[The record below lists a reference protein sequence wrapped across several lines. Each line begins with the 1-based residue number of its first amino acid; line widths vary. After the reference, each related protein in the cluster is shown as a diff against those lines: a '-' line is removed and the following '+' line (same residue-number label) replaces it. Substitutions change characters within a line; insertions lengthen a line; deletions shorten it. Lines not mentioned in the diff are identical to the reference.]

1 MIKKAFLFLSLIL
14 VTNLVF
20 AQSTIVPYEF
30 FFAQNIER
38 ELAKKNRKEF
48 ASTKPFTFSH
58 EKLKSINDS
67 IGFFCLFDTTAHLFE
82 QKLCRQDVI
91 KINKEEFTLSIN
103 PLFNFSLGRDK
114 KENKQRLL
122 QNTRGLWVKG
132 SIGKKFY
139 FESQFLENQVTAPL
153 YVREFIKAH
162 KVYPGLG
169 RTKVF
174 KEIGADF
181 AISSANFLFAPSKNF
196 SIMAGTGKHFYGFGY
211 RSLLL
216 SDNSF
221 NYPYAKASYSRN
233 WFRYEVM
240 WASLM
245 NIYQGDITFNIY
257 SEPTFRKKTAAFQY
271 LVFMPFNFLELGLF
285 NGIIYRPIS
294 KAHPYFNFNILNPI
308 PFYNVAE
315 QGLSSVNNAIA
326 GLNVRLKLTSSI
338 SIYGQY
344 MMDNNTANGN
354 LFKKNGIQIG
364 TRYFDI
370 AGIRNLNFLLEYN
383 SVSPYSYTTK
393 SNQQNYIHYNQS
405 LTHPWGANFKEIVA
419 IVSYNYKGVFITA
432 KVNTGQIGVDST
444 GGVFGQN
451 ILLSDISGRNRT
463 NITFLQGTKTRL
475 EIIDVKAGY
484 IINPAY
490 NFQIYA
496 GFFNRRW
503 INNKQ
508 EKYSS
513 FFSIGLRT
521 NIYNNYL
528 DF

>member
-1 MIKKAFLFLSLIL
+1 LSKKIILIIGL
-14 VTNLVF
+14 IVFKNLVF
-20 AQSTIVPYEF
+20 AQGTIMPYEF
-30 FFAQNIER
+30 FDTQNIER

-48 ASTKPFTFSH
+48 TSSKPFVFSS
-58 EKLKSINDS
+58 EKKKNINDS
-67 IGFFCLFDTTAHLFE
+67 IGFSCIFDTTAHIFE
-82 QKLCRQDVI
+82 QKFFRQDVI
-91 KINKEEFTLSIN
+91 KINKEDFSLSIN
-103 PLFNFSLGRDK
+103 PLFNFNVGRDK
-114 KENKQRLL
+114 KENNQRLT

-132 SIGKKFY
+132 TIGKKFY

-153 YVREFIKAH
+153 YVREFIKAY
-162 KVYPGLG
+162 KVFPGQG
-169 RTKVF
+169 RAKTF

-181 AISSANFLFAPSKNF
+181 AMSSANFLFTPNKNI

-221 NYPYAKASYSRN
+221 NYPYLKTTYTKK

-245 NIYQGDITFNIY
+245 NIFQGDITFSIY

-271 LVFMPFNFLELGLF
+271 LAFMPFNFLEIGFF

-294 KAHPYFNFNILNPI
+294 KAHPYFNFNSINPI
-308 PFYNVAE
+308 PFYNVYNS
-315 QGLSSVNNAIA
+315 GLSSVNNAIA
-326 GLNVRLKLTSSI
+326 GLNFKLKFTSSI

-344 MMDNNTANGN
+344 MVDNIASNDN

-364 TRYFDI
+364 TRYFDF
-370 AGIRNLNFLLEYN
+370 AGIKNLNFLLEYN

-393 SNQQNYIHYNQS
+393 SSQQNYIHYNQS
-405 LTHPWGANFKEIVA
+405 LTHPWGANFKEIVG
-419 IVSYNYKGVFITA
+419 IVSYNFKGVFITA
-432 KVNTGQIGVDST
+432 KINTGQLGIDSA

-451 ILLSDISGRNRT
+451 VLLTDNSGRNRA
-463 NITFLQGTKTRL
+463 NNSFLQGRKTKL
-475 EIIDVKAGY
+475 EIIDIKAGY

-490 NFQIYA
+490 NLQIFV

-508 EKYSS
+508 EIYSRFIS
-513 FFSIGLRT
+513 FGLRT
-521 NIYNNYL
+521 NLYNTYL

>member
-1 MIKKAFLFLSLIL
+1 
-14 VTNLVF
+14 
-20 AQSTIVPYEF
+20 
-30 FFAQNIER
+30 
-38 ELAKKNRKEF
+38 
-48 ASTKPFTFSH
+48 
-58 EKLKSINDS
+58 
-67 IGFFCLFDTTAHLFE
+67 
-82 QKLCRQDVI
+82 
-91 KINKEEFTLSIN
+91 
-103 PLFNFSLGRDK
+103 
-114 KENKQRLL
+114 
-122 QNTRGLWVKG
+122 
-132 SIGKKFY
+132 
-139 FESQFLENQVTAPL
+139 
-153 YVREFIKAH
+153 
-162 KVYPGLG
+162 
-169 RTKVF
+169 
-174 KEIGADF
+174 
-181 AISSANFLFAPSKNF
+181 
-196 SIMAGTGKHFYGFGY
+196 MAGTGKHFYGFGY

-463 NITFLQGTKTRL
+463 NNTFLQGTKTRL

-508 EKYSS
+508 EKYAS

>member
-1 MIKKAFLFLSLIL
+1 LSKKIFLLISLIL
-14 VTNLVF
+14 FINHVF

-30 FFAQNIER
+30 FFNQNIER

-48 ASTKPFTFSH
+48 TSTKPFAFSN
-58 EKLKSINDS
+58 EKIKSINDS
-67 IGFFCLFDTTAHLFE
+67 IGFSCLFDTTAHLFE
-82 QKLCRQDVI
+82 QKLFRQDVI
-91 KINKEEFTLSIN
+91 KINKEDFTLSIN
-103 PLFNFSLGRDK
+103 PMFNFSLGRDK
-114 KENKQRLL
+114 KENNQRLL

-132 SIGKKFY
+132 TIGKKFY

-153 YVREFIKAH
+153 YVREFVKTY

-174 KEIGADF
+174 KDIGADF
-181 AISSANFLFAPSKNF
+181 AISSANFLFAPNKNV

-221 NYPYAKASYSRN
+221 NYPYVKAIYSRK
-233 WFRYEVM
+233 WFRYEAM
-240 WASLM
+240 WSSLM
-245 NIYQGDITFNIY
+245 NIYQGEIAFSVF
-257 SEPTFRKKTAAFQY
+257 SEPAFRKKTAAFQY
-271 LVFMPFNFLELGLF
+271 LVLMPFNFLELGLF
-285 NGIIYRPIS
+285 NGIIYRPVS
-294 KAHPYFNFNILNPI
+294 KAHPYFNFNILNPV
-308 PFYNVAE
+308 PFFNVAN

-326 GLNVRLKLTSSI
+326 GLNLRLKLTSSI

-344 MMDNNTANGN
+344 MIDNMAANDN
-354 LFKKNGIQIG
+354 LFKKSGMQIG

-370 AGIRNLNFLLEYN
+370 AGIKNLNFLLEYN

-393 SNQQNYIHYNQS
+393 SSQQNYIHYNQS
-405 LTHPWGANFKEIVA
+405 LTHPWGANFKEIVG

-432 KVNTGQIGVDST
+432 KVNTGQIGIDST
-444 GGVFGQN
+444 GGTFGQN
-451 ILLSDISGRNRT
+451 ILLSDVSGRNRT
-463 NITFLQGTKTRL
+463 INSFLQGRKTKL
-475 EIIDVKAGY
+475 EIIDIKAGY

-490 NFQIYA
+490 NFQVFV

-503 INNKQ
+503 INDNQ
-508 EKYSS
+508 EKYSN
-513 FFSIGLRT
+513 FFSFGLRT

>member
-1 MIKKAFLFLSLIL
+1 MIKKIILFVSFI
-14 VTNLVF
+14 VVKTHVF

-30 FFAQNIER
+30 FFSQNIER

-48 ASTKPFTFSH
+48 ASTKPFTFSK
-58 EKLKSINDS
+58 EKIKSIYDS
-67 IGFFCLFDTTAHLFE
+67 IGFSCIFDTTGHLFE
-82 QKLCRQDVI
+82 QKLFRQDVI
-91 KINKEEFTLSIN
+91 KINKEDFTLSIN
-103 PLFNFSLGRDK
+103 PMFNFSWARDK

-153 YVREFIKAH
+153 YVREFIKAY

-181 AISSANFLFAPSKNF
+181 AISSANFLFAPTKNF

-216 SDNSF
+216 SDNAF
-221 NYPYAKASYSRN
+221 NYPYAKAAYSRK

-271 LVFMPFNFLELGLF
+271 LAFMPFNFLELGFF
-285 NGIIYRPIS
+285 NGIIYRPVS
-294 KAHPYFNFNILNPI
+294 MAHPYFNFNILNPL
-308 PFYNVAE
+308 PFYNVAN

-326 GLNVRLKLTSSI
+326 GFNARLKLTSSI

-344 MMDNNTANGN
+344 MIDNIATNDN

-364 TRYFDI
+364 TRYFDV
-370 AGIRNLNFLLEYN
+370 AGIKNLNFLLEYN

-432 KVNTGQIGVDST
+432 KLNTGQIGIDST

-451 ILLSDISGRNRT
+451 ILLSDISGRQRT
-463 NITFLQGTKTRL
+463 NNTLLQGTKTRL

-490 NFQIYA
+490 NFQIYV

-508 EKYSS
+508 EKYSI
-513 FFSIGLRT
+513 FFSFGLRT